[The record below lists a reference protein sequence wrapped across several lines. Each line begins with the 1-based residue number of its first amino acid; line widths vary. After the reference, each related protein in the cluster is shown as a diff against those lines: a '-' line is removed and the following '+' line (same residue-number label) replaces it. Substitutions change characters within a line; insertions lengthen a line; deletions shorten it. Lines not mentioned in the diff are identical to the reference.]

1 MIDLDAEMVW
11 AEAQDLAEDLAEA
24 GADKPRAA
32 LAVAA
37 FLDAIMPLD
46 VLVPGPAGLALEAVD
61 GAAFQRVIL
70 ALVGAFERDPERRAE
85 RKTQRAARR
94 ASRVAKRSKKRSIE

>member
-1 MIDLDAEMVW
+1 MDDLDLELIW

-37 FLDAIMPLD
+37 FLDAIVPLD
-46 VLVPGPAGLALEAVD
+46 ALVPGPAGLALEAVD

-70 ALVGAFERDPERRAE
+70 ALVGAFERDPEKRAERKARRAE
-85 RKTQRAARR
+85 RRANRRNAR
-94 ASRVAKRSKKRSIE
+94 